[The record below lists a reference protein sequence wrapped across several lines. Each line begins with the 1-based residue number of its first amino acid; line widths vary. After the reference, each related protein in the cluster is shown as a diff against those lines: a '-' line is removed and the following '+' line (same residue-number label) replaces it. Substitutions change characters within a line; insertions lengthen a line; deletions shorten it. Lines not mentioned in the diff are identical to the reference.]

1 MLLWL
6 SRSCTAT
13 CSECKCTQR
22 RWAVCYLAEGTWD
35 LMGNAPVGPMLGQ
48 PEDGQ
53 RFRLVAGRG
62 FVPQSLVDSSELAD
76 SMMVGNAEKG
86 HKGNLLIQFSFRFLR
101 FVVPNGH
108 VLLQVSV

>member
-1 MLLWL
+1 M
-6 SRSCTAT
+6 
-13 CSECKCTQR
+13 
-22 RWAVCYLAEGTWD
+22 
-35 LMGNAPVGPMLGQ
+35 
-48 PEDGQ
+48 
-53 RFRLVAGRG
+53 VAGGG

-76 SMMVGNAEKG
+76 FMMVGNAEKG